1 MGLIFAIQ
9 LVGIA
14 ATVLV
19 GILWLAGKL
28 TDFRLRHLV
37 SLVEVV
43 AGVIAGMVMRD
54 RWGEVFDTIR
64 RNKLRTALTA
74 VSVAWGIFVMIVL
87 LGLGHGLN
95 NGIRQSF
102 RRQATNAIFMSSNK
116 TSVPHAGYGIGRRIT
131 FDNRDFERA
140 KKADGIDHITGQYFL
155 RGGRFDGSDMKVR
168 RGAKANTFSIN
179 AVHADAYYLESHDI
193 VEGRFLSAA
202 DVAGLRKVCVIGR
215 PVRDFLFGAPR
226 PAGATGDPKLDKPG
240 VEPEPAIG
248 QWIEVG
254 NVPFEVVGIFSDEG
268 GEEQERQLYIPV
280 STAQLAFHGVD
291 HLGMLA
297 FTVGD
302 ATAKQSKVIA
312 DDVLAQLAAA
322 HQFSTEDKQAV
333 RTFNSVEASE
343 SFRMI
348 FFAISVFVVVIGCGT
363 LLAGVVG
370 VSNIMMIAVKERTRE
385 IGIRKAL
392 GATPSSIVAM
402 IVQEAI
408 FLTSIA
414 GLFGLAAGVATL
426 ELIPRIADTEMIRN
440 PSVDIGVGMMA
451 AAGLV
456 LAGALAGFV
465 PARAAAR
472 VNPVH
477 TLRDQ

>member
-1 MGLIFAIQ
+1 MGPIFSLQ
-9 LVGIA
+9 VVGIA
-14 ATVLV
+14 LAIVIGL
-19 GILWLAGKL
+19 LWVVGKL
-28 TDFRLRHLV
+28 LDFRPHHLV
-37 SLVEVV
+37 TFFEVV
-43 AGVIAGMVMRD
+43 TGVIAGMVMRD

-64 RNKLRTALTA
+64 RNKLRTMLTA
-74 VSVAWGIFVMIVL
+74 VSVGWGIFVMIVL

-95 NGIRQSF
+95 NGARYSF
-102 RRQATNAIFMSSNK
+102 RRQATNAIFLSANK

-131 FDNRDFERA
+131 FDNRDYDRA
-140 KKADGIDHITGQYFL
+140 KQVDGIDHISGQYFI
-155 RGGRFDGSDMKVR
+155 RGGRFGGGEMKIQHGVKSNAF
-168 RGAKANTFSIN
+168 GVN
-179 AVHADAYYLESHDI
+179 AVHPGAFYIGSNDI
-193 VEGRFLSAA
+193 VQGRFLNDT

-215 PVRDFLFGAPR
+215 PVRDFLFGSENP
-226 PAGATGDPKLDKPG
+226 
-240 VEPEPAIG
+240 IG
-248 QWIEVG
+248 QWINIGDVA
-254 NVPFEVVGIFSDEG
+254 FEVVGVYSDEG
-268 GEEQERQLYIPV
+268 GEEQERQVSIPV

-291 HLGMLA
+291 HLGMLMV
-297 FTVGD
+297 TVGD
-302 ATAKQSKVIA
+302 AGAKQAKAISEELIG
-312 DDVLAQLAAA
+312 QLALA
-322 HQFSTEDKQAV
+322 HQFSADDKQAV
-333 RTFNSVEASE
+333 RAFNTVEASE
-343 SFRMI
+343 GFRLV

-370 VSNIMMIAVKERTRE
+370 ISNIMMIAVKERTRE

-414 GLFGLAAGVATL
+414 GLLGLAAGVGLLGLIDRYAEI
-426 ELIPRIADTEMIRN
+426 ELIRN
-440 PSVDIGVGMMA
+440 PSVDVRVGVLA

>member
-1 MGLIFAIQ
+1 MGIIFALQ
-9 LVGIA
+9 LLGIA
-14 ATVLV
+14 LAVIAGV
-19 GILWLAGKL
+19 LWLAWKL
-28 TDFRLRHLV
+28 LHFRPRHV
-37 SLVEVV
+37 VAFFEVV
-43 AGVIAGMVMRD
+43 IGVVAGMVMRD

-64 RNKLRTALTA
+64 RNKLRTLLTA
-74 VSVAWGIFVMIVL
+74 VSVAWGIFVMVVL

-95 NGIRQSF
+95 NGIRSSF
-102 RRQATNAIFMSSNK
+102 RRQAMNAVFMTANK

-131 FDNRDFERA
+131 FDNRDYDHAR
-140 KKADGIDHITGQYFL
+140 KLTGIDHISGQYFI
-155 RGGRFDGSDMKVR
+155 RGGRFDGGEMKVR
-168 RGAKANTFSIN
+168 RGAKSNAFGIN
-179 AVHADAYYLESHDI
+179 AVHPDAFYVGSNEI
-193 VEGRFLSAA
+193 VEGRFLNSE
-202 DVAGLRKVCVIGR
+202 DVTGLRKVCVIGR
-215 PVRDFLFGAPR
+215 PVRDFLFGP
-226 PAGATGDPKLDKPG
+226 PHSAGDKDNDKDG
-240 VEPEPAIG
+240 RSEPERAIG

-254 NVPFEVVGIFSDEG
+254 DVAFQVVGIFSDEG
-268 GEEQERQLYIPV
+268 GEEQERQIYIPV

-291 HLGMLA
+291 HLGMLM

-302 ATAKQSKVIA
+302 ATARQSKVIA
-312 DDVLAQLAAA
+312 DEVVDQLAAA
-322 HQFSTEDKQAV
+322 HQFSPDDKQAV
-333 RTFNSVEASE
+333 RTFNTVEASE
-343 SFRMI
+343 SFRMV
-348 FFAISVFVVVIGCGT
+348 FFAISAFVVLIGCGT

-370 VSNIMMIAVKERTRE
+370 VSNIMMISVKERTRE

-392 GATPSSIVAM
+392 GATPFSIVAM

-414 GLFGLAAGVATL
+414 GLLGLAAGVGAL
-426 ELIPRIADTEMIRN
+426 EVIPRIADTEMIKN
-440 PSVDIGVGMMA
+440 PSVDIAVGVMA